1 MFASL
6 PCQNDAMKC
15 IINQIA
21 EYTMSSEFLKFSCVN
36 TDISQYLQKQRIC
49 GRFPEKLLRI
59 DRFIQSGLHK
69 RFRTTSPLTEQSSS
83 FVWISS
89 ILSCVCTHLE
99 NQSFARFCRTSKMI
113 RDTTH
118 FEWASR
124 KHAARQRF
132 VDKLA
137 ICEGFWITVHIFE
150 TVLCQCCSYHFQSL
164 GTISK
169 MQG

>member
-1 MFASL
+1 
-6 PCQNDAMKC
+6 
-15 IINQIA
+15 
-21 EYTMSSEFLKFSCVN
+21 MSSEFLKFSCVN

-124 KHAARQRF
+124 KHAARQCF
-132 VDKLA
+132 VDKYWPFVRDSGSHYTSLKQYYVNAAA
-137 ICEGFWITVHIFE
+137 ITSSRWERFRKCKVNH
-150 TVLCQCCSYHFQSL
+150 
-164 GTISK
+164 K
-169 MQG
+169 M